1 MVAGNLWLTAILM
14 ALPENWISCQRERKR
29 ERESRTHATCMQI
42 ACYVPERKTK
52 PETEEREREACETVK
67 KDKLLLKC
75 ARTSGLDSAL
85 GPKTSS
91 LA

>member
-1 MVAGNLWLTAILM
+1 MQLVCKLHVM
-14 ALPENWISCQRERKR
+14 CRRERQS
-29 ERESRTHATCMQI
+29 ERQ
-42 ACYVPERKTK
+42 K
-52 PETEEREREACETVK
+52 REREACETVK
-67 KDKLLLKC
+67 KDKLFLKC